1 MKRLMISL
9 LSSIALPTAINID
22 FAPAD
27 LNPEKRLKATR

>member
-9 LSSIALPTAINID
+9 LASIALPNAINTD

-27 LNPEKRLKATR
+27 LNPE